1 MLHLMEYASK
11 YRLQKARKEG
21 YAVRI
26 ALILLIFDNIVV
38 GHGNGKGKK
47 PRPRL
52 SYDLTWNSMR

>member
-1 MLHLMEYASK
+1 MHLNIEYK
-11 YRLQKARKEG
+11 KPGKEG

-26 ALILLIFDNIVV
+26 AFILLIFDNIVV
-38 GHGNGKGKK
+38 GHGEGKGKK